1 MRAVPCVVV
10 SLWLGAMA
18 FFAFIVA
25 PAAFGTLEREQA
37 GRLVSAVFPR
47 YYAFSAGLGV
57 IAVAACL
64 ARPLAAGGRA
74 RDWLPLGL
82 ALSMLCL
89 TLYAWMV
96 ILPAA
101 HAAREA
107 AKQAGAV
114 ASAEAAR
121 FARLHRVSSLL
132 NGLVMIAGAMLL
144 VTEVVRRP

>member
-1 MRAVPCVVV
+1 MRVVPSVVV

-18 FFAFIVA
+18 FFAFAVA

-37 GRLVSAVFPR
+37 GRFVSAVFPR
-47 YYAFSAGLGV
+47 YYAWSAALGM
-57 IAVAACL
+57 IAIAACL
-64 ARPLAAGGRA
+64 ARPAATGWRG

-82 ALSMLCL
+82 AVSMLCL
-89 TLYAWMV
+89 TLYAWLV

-101 HAAREA
+101 HSAREA
-107 AKQAGAV
+107 ARQPGAG
-114 ASAEAAR
+114 ASAETAR